1 MARMPSR
8 SRKSFNAT
16 RLVAVKEAV
25 ASSPYAVLAVDP
37 EGNVILANEKAATLF
52 GYSSAELVRMGDEA
66 LIPARL
72 RAKHKQHRADFL
84 ENPAGRNPCPIV
96 PATLRDGT
104 EIVVD
109 CSMSTLETEQGV
121 VVLTVLRERVDR
133 ERAEQALA
141 LAEQALPGRPRQ
153 GSDGA
158 KRPALSGRE
167 LEVLRRAADGRTNKE
182 IAAELGISGYTVQ
195 KHMSNIL
202 LKLAVAS
209 RSAACAH
216 AIRERLIR

>member
-16 RLVAVKEAV
+16 RLAAVKEAV

-37 EGNVILANEKAATLF
+37 EGNVILANENAAALF
-52 GYSSAELVRMGDEA
+52 GYSSAELVRIGDEA

-72 RAKHKQHRADFL
+72 RAEHKQHRAVFL
-84 ENPAGRNPCPIV
+84 EHPAGRNPCPIV
-96 PATLRDGT
+96 PAIRKDGT
-104 EIVVD
+104 EIMVD
-109 CSMSTLETEQGV
+109 CSMSVLETEQGV

-133 ERAEQALA
+133 ERAEQVLA
-141 LAEQALPGRPRQ
+141 LAEQALPTRLHQ

-158 KRPALSGRE
+158 KRRALSVRE
-167 LEVLRRAADGRTNKE
+167 LEALRRAADGRTNKE
-182 IAAELGISGYTVQ
+182 IATELGISTYTVQ

-202 LKLAVAS
+202 LKLGVAS